1 MFVLGFFHF
10 FPVLSTLTTMGLYE
24 KRRYCSYRDLLS
36 SDRSDNKME
45 IKMNPE
51 GGLHVPGLKSIEVH
65 NVDDVNRVCSII

>member
-1 MFVLGFFHF
+1 MK
-10 FPVLSTLTTMGLYE
+10 TI
-24 KRRYCSYRDLLS
+24 RYCSYRDLLS

-65 NVDDVNRVCSII
+65 NVDDVNRVCRALQFIFMMW

>member
-1 MFVLGFFHF
+1 MK
-10 FPVLSTLTTMGLYE
+10 TI
-24 KRRYCSYRDLLS
+24 RYCSYRDLLS